1 MKSLRIL
8 ALPALITVLAAS
20 AAAQTT
26 TDEAR
31 ALAAR
36 ATAEQQR
43 EASARPPIAEPVATG
58 DYRALA
64 HQEQRMLQ
72 WQASQDAVR
81 AYAAGARSQ
90 PLPVNSEESAR
101 AEAHRAHAEQALA
114 QQAERLHFA
123 ASQR

>member
-1 MKSLRIL
+1 MNTSRIISFT
-8 ALPALITVLAAS
+8 ALITLIAAS

-31 ALAAR
+31 VLAAR

-43 EASARPPIAEPVATG
+43 EASARPPVAEPVAAG
-58 DYRALA
+58 DYRAEA
-64 HQEQRMLQ
+64 HQRERMRQ
-72 WQASQDAVR
+72 WQATQDAIR
-81 AYAAGARSQ
+81 AHAAGARSQ

-101 AEAHRAHAEQALA
+101 AEARRVHAEQALA
-114 QQAERLHFA
+114 RQTDESHVA

>member
-1 MKSLRIL
+1 MKSFRTI
-8 ALPALITVLAAS
+8 ALPALLTVLAAS

-58 DYRALA
+58 DYRAQA

-81 AYAAGARSQ
+81 AYATLG
-90 PLPVNSEESAR
+90 EICD
-101 AEAHRAHAEQALA
+101 ALRTVFGTY
-114 QQAERLHFA
+114 QETTHL
-123 ASQR
+123 